1 MMLDRDADGQRGAHE
16 NPYGDSSSGSDSEPQ
31 RDKRPEPPVRSSS
44 LHVAAPFDLEQ
55 QRAAS
60 VSLIPDSESPDLNY
74 RPTKCCCCCCDA
86 DNSQHSGYSTMASC
100 PPCLYKKRV
109 GNFYVCFSSVDK
121 KQDGA
126 ERIYCLVP
134 MCWPMLIFTFSLM
147 SLVTV
152 PMLYFTIYKVH
163 PLWACVELLTTCT
176 LYCALALTSFRDFGV
191 FPRYHRKPQPNQV
204 PESVSTVDPVSAEVG
219 FLDVSQVGAVP

>member
-1 MMLDRDADGQRGAHE
+1 
-16 NPYGDSSSGSDSEPQ
+16 
-31 RDKRPEPPVRSSS
+31 
-44 LHVAAPFDLEQ
+44 
-55 QRAAS
+55 
-60 VSLIPDSESPDLNY
+60 
-74 RPTKCCCCCCDA
+74 
-86 DNSQHSGYSTMASC
+86 MASC

-152 PMLYFTIYKVH
+152 PMLYFTVYKVH

-176 LYCALALTSFRDFGV
+176 LYSALALTSFRDFGV

-204 PESVSTVDPVSAEVG
+204 PDSVSTVDPVRAEVG
-219 FLDVSQVGAVP
+219 FLDVSQLVPCCECIADAGACLLLLCLFFSSSFSFFVCFSVSVANLPHDRELSSARSCFLQHVRSVRTLASVPIAIAS